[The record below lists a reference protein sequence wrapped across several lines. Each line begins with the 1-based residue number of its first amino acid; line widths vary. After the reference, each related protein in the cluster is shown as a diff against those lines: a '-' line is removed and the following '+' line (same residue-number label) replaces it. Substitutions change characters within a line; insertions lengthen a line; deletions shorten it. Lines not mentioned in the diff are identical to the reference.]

1 MKQHIHLIGIGGT
14 GMGPLAKIFLEMGC
28 TVSGSDLQAS
38 ETTAYLQRLGAT
50 VYFHHAPEN
59 VNGAT
64 QVVYSTA
71 IPRENPEFVAAR
83 QKGIAVLHRSEVLAK
98 LINSRRG
105 IAVAGAHG
113 KTTVTSMLSLCMELA
128 GLDPTVLIGAHFE
141 PFGPG
146 AKYGSGE
153 FVVAEADESDK
164 SFLRY
169 RPEVAVVTGIE
180 ADHLE
185 NYNGIFDELVDGYRQ
200 FLDNCK
206 PGGKRILGI
215 DSPVLR
221 ELSKNY
227 EAETF
232 GFSPDAVWRAE
243 IIGLAETSSKFLV
256 YYRGDL
262 VGEFQLNVPG
272 RHNVSNALACI
283 AAGHYAGVSVDV
295 LRKGLEKFA
304 GANRR
309 FQIVGEIDG
318 VLIVDDY
325 AHHPTE
331 IAATIRAAREGWDRR
346 IIAVF
351 QPHRYSRTKHLMDEF
366 AEAFQ
371 QADQVVLTDIYAPPP
386 EQAIPGISSLVLAE
400 RIKEMGMLDVH
411 LIPRQ
416 QDMAAFLDGFVQPND
431 LVLVMG
437 AGPIWR
443 AAYELLERLQNR

>member
-50 VYFHHAPEN
+50 VYFHHSADN
-59 VNGAT
+59 VT
-64 QVVYSTA
+64 VQHKWSTRRLFQEA
-71 IPRENPEFVAAR
+71 PEFVAYVKR
-83 QKGIAVLHRSEVLAK
+83 IAVPHRSEVLAK

-105 IAVAGAHG
+105 VAVAGAHG

-146 AKYGSGE
+146 AKYGQGE

-169 RPEVAVVTGIE
+169 RPEVAIVTAIE

-185 NYNGIFDELVDGYRQ
+185 NYSIFDELVEGYRQ

-206 PGGKRILGI
+206 PGGIRILGI
-215 DSPVLR
+215 DSQVLR
-221 ELSKNY
+221 DLSRY
-227 EAETF
+227 YAAETF
-232 GFSPDAVWRAE
+232 GFSEDAVWRGE
-243 IIGLAETSSKFLV
+243 ITSLAETSSTFRV
-256 YYRGDL
+256 YKRGDF
-262 VGEFQLNVPG
+262 VGEFRLNVPG

-283 AAGHYAGVSVDV
+283 AAGTYAGLSVDA
-295 LRKGLEKFA
+295 LQKGLKRFS

-309 FQIVGEIDG
+309 FQIVGEAGG

-331 IAATIRAAREGWDRR
+331 IAATIRAAREGWNRR

-366 AEAFQ
+366 SEAFQ

-386 EQAIPGISSLVLAE
+386 EKAIPGISSTVLAE
-400 RIKEMGMLDVH
+400 RIQERATKCPPH
-411 LIPRQ
+411 SRQ
-416 QDMAAFLDGFVQPND
+416 QDVAAFLENVVEPND
-431 LVLVMG
+431 LVIVMG